1 MMPVR
6 WRPAGALVGAAA
18 WLALAAPPLTAQ
30 EPRDTTALPD
40 VVVTATRYPVPPESV
55 SATLTVLHGDEIR
68 AQGLRF
74 VGDALRQV
82 PGVQVVQGGG
92 FGAATSLFVRGGE
105 SDYTKVLID
114 GVPANDPGG
123 AFDFGSL
130 TTDNIERIEIL
141 RGPASVLYGSDAMT
155 GVVQII
161 TRRGSGA
168 PAVDASAEAGTY
180 GTVRWEGSARG
191 GSERVGWS
199 GSLSRLTSDGI
210 YPFNS
215 QYRNTVA
222 SAFLRAQASTSTRAT
237 LSVRFHDGAFH
248 FPTDFTGAPVDSN
261 QFTTERMTTISLDI
275 AQALPAG
282 LRAELLLGRNE
293 TTRGF
298 DDTPPPG
305 SGSTAFST
313 SEASIDRNT
322 VDGRLMYTGIPST
335 TLLSGVVFDDEHE
348 QDFSRSDGAFGPSSD
363 SFEASRTN
371 WGYYLQAT
379 AQPLRRVQLTAGGRL
394 DDNERFGNFWT
405 YRVAALGFLTSS
417 TRIRA
422 SAGKGFKEPAFFDTY
437 STSPFAVGNPDLRP
451 ERSRNLEAALE
462 QDLAAGHVT
471 LSVTGF
477 SQRFRDLIQFA
488 SAPPAPGAPNFFN
501 IAAANASGIETGIAL
516 RRLGPV
522 EASASYTWLH
532 TKVTDAGFDSGS
544 DAQFVDGQRLIRRP
558 EHAVTARVS
567 GAVHPRLQLGAALNV
582 IGSRDDLRFA
592 QFPDPTRRITL
603 AGYTTVDLSSRVTLL
618 QPRGVVP
625 GLALHARIE
634 NLFDEQYEQVAN
646 FRSPG
651 RTVIVG
657 VSSEVR

>member
-1 MMPVR
+1 MTR
-6 WRPAGALVGAAA
+6 ARSSQAH
-18 WLALAAPPLTAQ
+18 WLAGPVLLLTLGAGPLPAQ
-30 EPRDTTALPD
+30 DLRDTVALPE

-68 AQGLRF
+68 SQGLRF

-82 PGVQVVQGGG
+82 PGVQIVQGGG

-114 GVPANDPGG
+114 GVPVNDPGG

-130 TTDNIERIEIL
+130 ATDNIERIEIL

-161 TRRGSGA
+161 TRRGSGPA
-168 PAVDASAEAGTY
+168 AVDASVEAGTY
-180 GTVRWEGSARG
+180 GTVRWGGAARG
-191 GSERVGWS
+191 GGDGVGWS
-199 GSLSRLTSDGI
+199 ASLSRLTSDGI
-210 YPFNS
+210 YQFNN

-222 SAFLRAQASTSTRAT
+222 SALLRARAGPTTQAS
-237 LSVRFHDGAFH
+237 LSVRYQDGAFH

-261 QFTTERMTTISLDI
+261 QFNTQRMTTISLNL

-282 LRAELLLGRNE
+282 LSAELLLGRNE

-313 SEASIDRNT
+313 SEASIQRNT
-322 VDGRLMYTGIPST
+322 VDGRLLYTGLPRT
-335 TLLSGVVFDDEHE
+335 TLLNGVVFDDEHE

-371 WGYYLQAT
+371 WGAYVQGTVRPIRQL
-379 AQPLRRVQLTAGGRL
+379 QLTAGGRA
-394 DDNERFGNFWT
+394 DDNERFGTFWT
-405 YRVAALGFLTSS
+405 YRVAALGFLTST
-417 TRIRA
+417 TRLRA

-437 STSPFAVGNPDLRP
+437 STNPFAKGNANLRP
-451 ERSRNLEAALE
+451 ERSRNLEAGLE
-462 QDLAAGHVT
+462 QDLVGGHVT
-471 LSVTGF
+471 LSLTGF
-477 SQRFRDLIQFA
+477 TQRFRDLIQFA
-488 SAPPAPGAPNFFN
+488 SAPATSGAPNFFN
-501 IAAANASGIETGIAL
+501 IAAANASGIETGIAV
-516 RRLGPV
+516 RQLGPID
-522 EASASYTWLH
+522 ASASYSWLR
-532 TKVTDAGFDSGS
+532 TKVTDAGFDTGS
-544 DAQFVDGQRLIRRP
+544 DAQFVDQQRLIRRP
-558 EHAVTARVS
+558 EHAVTVRLS
-567 GAVHPRLQLGAALNV
+567 GVPHPRLQLGAVLNV

-603 AGYTTVDLSSRVTLL
+603 PSYATVDLSGRVTLL
-618 QPRGVVP
+618 QSRGLVP
-625 GLALHARIE
+625 GFALHARIE
-634 NLFDEQYEQVAN
+634 NLFDEHYQQVAN
-646 FRSPG
+646 FLSPG

-657 VSSEVR
+657 VSSGIR

>member
-1 MMPVR
+1 MNPLR
-6 WRPAGALVGAAA
+6 SSRASPLVGAAV
-18 WLALAAPPLTAQ
+18 WLALAAPLLPAQ
-30 EPRDTTALPD
+30 ETRDTTTLPD
-40 VVVTATRYPVPPESV
+40 LVVTANRYPVPPESV
-55 SATLTVLHGDEIR
+55 SATLTVLRGDEIR

-82 PGVQVVQGGG
+82 PGVQVVQGGS

-161 TRRGSGA
+161 TRRGTG
-168 PAVDASAEAGTY
+168 PAELDAGAEAGTY
-180 GTVRWEGSARG
+180 GTVRWAASARG
-191 GSERVGWS
+191 GTDGVGWS
-199 GSLSRLTSDGI
+199 ASLSRLTSDGI

-222 SAFLRAQASTSTRAT
+222 SALLRARAGASTHAT

-261 QFTTERMTTISLDI
+261 QFNTERMTTIGLDVD
-275 AQALPAG
+275 QALPAG
-282 LRAELLLGRNE
+282 FRAELLLGRNE

-298 DDTPPPG
+298 DDTPPAG

-313 SEASIDRNT
+313 SEASIQRNT
-322 VDGRLMYTGIPST
+322 ADGRLIYTGIPRT

-348 QDFSRSDGAFGPSSD
+348 QDFSRSDGDFGPSSD

-371 WGYYLQAT
+371 WGFYLQGT
-379 AQPLRRVQLTAGGRL
+379 AQPVSQLQLTAGGRV
-394 DDNERFGNFWT
+394 DDNERFGTFWT
-405 YRVAALGFLTSS
+405 YRVSALGFLTGS

-437 STSPFAVGNPDLRP
+437 STNPFAVGNPNLRP
-451 ERSRNLEAALE
+451 EHSRNLEAGLE
-462 QDLAAGHVT
+462 QDLAAGHVS

-477 SQRFRDLIQFA
+477 TQRFRDLIQFA
-488 SAPPAPGAPNFFN
+488 SAPPTPGAPNFFN
-501 IAAANASGIETGIAL
+501 IAAASASGIETGVAL
-516 RRLGPV
+516 HRLGPV
-522 EASASYTWLH
+522 DASASYTWLH
-532 TKVTDAGFDSGS
+532 TKVTDAGFDTGS
-544 DAQFVDGQRLIRRP
+544 DAQFVNGQRLIRRP
-558 EHAVTARVS
+558 EHAVTLRLS
-567 GAVHPRLQLGAALNV
+567 GTPDRRLQLGAVLNV
-582 IGSRDDLRFA
+582 VGSRDDLRFA

-603 AGYTTVDLSSRVTLL
+603 PSYTTVDLSSGVTLL
-618 QPRGVVP
+618 EAHGFAP

-657 VSSEVR
+657 LSSEVR